1 MNIKR
6 IGLKENATED
16 MVGIAAFDNRWLF
29 GGKIS
34 STETI
39 PYEVVYYKPDQ
50 KTSIHYT
57 EDSFIDTSYI
67 VAKGEEADL
76 VISEAKNDLDCY
88 TWQEILDEYATTSD
102 LNRRIKLIHIAG
114 ITAPYLEL
122 DSEYKKFF
130 DDCLQDEDPQI
141 RIAVILM
148 MGYMAWP
155 FWKEVLNELQSNDPN
170 AEVRQSVEKMLESF
184 ERVEREQ
191 LEAAEQSNNTNYEE
205 EETEETKSIE
215 DLNLDVSV
223 IVSKYLFTDSASVE
237 CEIEDDLIKEIYIL
251 IGKDVTASLLESH
264 LKYLDL
270 IKQYIK
276 PMERLKSLRTS
287 FERWSESHTS
297 DKISLSEESYASQ
310 IKNTF
315 EYLKKDIILHIEG
328 MSLMETLEENV
339 NKFNHFGGGKGMTIF
354 GRTAKLIQ
362 EKVPETIAEC
372 MELLCIL
379 EDYEDD
385 VDPLDI
391 VAEPDWWDSFQKKEF
406 DAFYHTLKYWDN
418 EMDKLEIAIKE
429 IESDPE
435 EGYSQKTYF

>member
-6 IGLKENATED
+6 IGLKENVTED

-39 PYEVVYYKPDQ
+39 PYEVVYYKPGQ

-88 TWQEILDEYATTSD
+88 AWQEILDEYSNTSD
-102 LNRRIKLIHIAG
+102 PERKIKLIHIAG

-122 DSEYKKFF
+122 DPEYKKFF
-130 DDCLQDEDPQI
+130 DDCLKDEDPQI
-141 RIAVILM
+141 RMAVILM

-155 FWKEVLNELQSNDPN
+155 EWKEVLNELRSNDPN
-170 AEVRQSVEKMLESF
+170 SEVRQSAQRMLESF
-184 ERVEREQ
+184 ERVERER
-191 LEAAEQSNNTNYEE
+191 LEAVQQPDNTNYEK
-205 EETEETKSIE
+205 EETEEETKSIE
-215 DLNLDVSV
+215 ELNLDVPV
-223 IVSKYLFTDSASVE
+223 IVSKYLFTDSVSVE

-251 IGKDVTASLLESH
+251 IGKDVTGSLLESH

-276 PMERLKSLRTS
+276 PMEKLKSLRTS

-297 DKISLSEESYASQ
+297 DLISLSEKSYASQ
-310 IKNTF
+310 IKNTL
-315 EYLKKDIILHIEG
+315 EYLKKDIMLHIEG
-328 MSLMETLEENV
+328 ISLMETL
-339 NKFNHFGGGKGMTIF
+339 
-354 GRTAKLIQ
+354 R
-362 EKVPETIAEC
+362 
-372 MELLCIL
+372 
-379 EDYEDD
+379 
-385 VDPLDI
+385 
-391 VAEPDWWDSFQKKEF
+391 
-406 DAFYHTLKYWDN
+406 
-418 EMDKLEIAIKE
+418 AIRC
-429 IESDPE
+429 
-435 EGYSQKTYF
+435 Y